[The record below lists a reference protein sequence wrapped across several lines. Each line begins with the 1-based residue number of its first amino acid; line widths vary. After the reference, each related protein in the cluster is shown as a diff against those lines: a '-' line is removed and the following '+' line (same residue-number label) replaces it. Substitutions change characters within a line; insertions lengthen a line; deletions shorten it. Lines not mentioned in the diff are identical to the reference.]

1 MLWLRAALVAG
12 LIVSPGGAQQAK
24 SIHATAP
31 VSSGSYLG
39 VWIWQVDAARARELR
54 LPEVAGVEITLVRPG
69 SPAEAAGLRPGDV
82 VVEYNGR
89 RIEGQEQFSQLVRDT
104 PARSTIKLRIFRN
117 GASQIVSAKIDSIP
131 ASERPGNV
139 IGPRP
144 DSLPQPER
152 QDVPR
157 SLMTWRSPMLGV
169 DAEPLFGQLATY
181 FGVREGV
188 LVRSV
193 IQGSPAERA
202 GIKAGDVITQ
212 INRHPVTT
220 PAEITAQLRSLATGS
235 VKVTLY
241 RERGEATLTVN
252 LIE

>member
-1 MLWLRAALVAG
+1 MLWLRAALIAG
-12 LIVSPGGAQQAK
+12 LIVNPSGAQQAK
-24 SIHATAP
+24 SVNATAP
-31 VSSGSYLG
+31 APSGSYLG

-89 RIEGQEQFSQLVRDT
+89 KVDGQEQFSQLVRDT
-104 PARSTIKLRIFRN
+104 PSRSTVKLRIIRN
-117 GASQIVSAKIDSIP
+117 GASQLVSARLDSMP
-131 ASERPGNV
+131 AGERPGSV

-169 DAEPLFGQLATY
+169 DAEPLFGQLASY

-193 IQGSPAERA
+193 IQNSPAERA

-220 PAEITAQLRSLATGS
+220 PAEITAQLRVLANGS

-241 RERGEATLTVN
+241 RDRSESTLNVN
-252 LIE
+252 FE